1 MLYAAAIVLHLTFLI
16 GVSVYTPDDFMV
28 AGRRVS
34 AWFLAGT
41 LVCTWMGSGSLFGGG
56 WPPSSPRLSLKA
68 SWTWLSTRTPS
79 WETQ

>member
-1 MLYAAAIVLHLTFLI
+1 MLYVAAIVLHLTFLV
-16 GVSVYTPDDFMV
+16 GVSVYKNRAVYTPDDFMV

-56 WPPSSPRLSLKA
+56 HPPRLIFL
-68 SWTWLSTRTPS
+68 
-79 WETQ
+79 